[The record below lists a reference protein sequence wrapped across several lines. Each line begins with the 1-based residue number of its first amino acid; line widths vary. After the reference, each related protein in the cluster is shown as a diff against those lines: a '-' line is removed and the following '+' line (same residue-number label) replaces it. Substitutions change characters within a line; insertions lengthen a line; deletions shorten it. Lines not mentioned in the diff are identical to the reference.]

1 MKKDLKTS
9 DKKLWQKAAMN
20 TMNALENFPLVV
32 VYRWGRFQH
41 TKTTIQSQTYLILI
55 ETLDYT
61 CTFLLQPAYEEI
73 TLKCN
78 FFPHEIRHVLLVKR
92 DTN

>member
-32 VYRWGRFQH
+32 VYRCRRFQH